1 MRVLLMRYECVK
13 AKSLLS
19 KPLKADGW
27 FHVNRTMNAYR
38 GCEHGCVYCDGM
50 SEHYHV
56 DDFMTHI
63 RIKENAPEIL
73 RKELKKDGYTS
84 QSELE
89 SETLWSFLDQD
100 DAIRIAQKVPRRK
113 VIGVC
118 GGVSDG
124 YQPAEKE
131 HEVTR
136 SVLHTLHDF
145 GMPAFVLTK
154 SELVLRDIDVLKEIH
169 KNAFANVMFTI
180 TLHDEEAQKVF
191 EPRASA
197 TWERFSALKEVRKAG
212 LFGGVMATPLIPGI
226 GDSIENI
233 RGLAKDARRAGA
245 EFIQFGG
252 MTLKPGRQKAYFLN
266 VVKKRYPRQLELIRS
281 IYADDHPYGQPNFRR
296 LPVSVMT
303 LGYAISK
310 EAGIRDRSIR
320 HKIPNEHDANN
331 LVLSVLLDI
340 VFRRT
345 NNLGMPWNRTKPFHE
360 LAVRI
365 ESGVEDLN
373 IVRERGE
380 LGEYLR
386 ISDRMVEAVE
396 ETLDRGTC
404 QVLEE
409 AESRL
414 DESSQKLMESLS

>member
-1 MRVLLMRYECVK
+1 
-13 AKSLLS
+13 
-19 KPLKADGW
+19 
-27 FHVNRTMNAYR
+27 
-38 GCEHGCVYCDGM
+38 
-50 SEHYHV
+50 
-56 DDFMTHI
+56 MTHI

-89 SETLWSFLDQD
+89 TETLWSFLDQE
-100 DAIRIAQKVPRRK
+100 DAIRIAQKVPRKK

-136 SVLHTLHDF
+136 KVLETLLDF

-154 SELVLRDIDVLKEIH
+154 SDLVLRDLDILHEIQER
-169 KNAFANVMFTI
+169 AFTNVMFTI
-180 TLHDEEAQKVF
+180 TLHDEDVQKVF

-197 TWERFSALKEVRKAG
+197 TSERFNALKEARKAG

-233 RGLAKDARRAGA
+233 RGLTNEAKKAGA

-252 MTLKPGRQKAYFLN
+252 MTLKPGRQKEYFLN
-266 VVKKRYPRQLELIRS
+266 VVKKRFPQQLDLIRS
-281 IYADDHPYGQPNFRR
+281 IYAADHPYGQPDYKR

-310 EAGIRDRSIR
+310 EVGIRDRSIR
-320 HKIPNEHDANN
+320 HKIPHEHDANN
-331 LVLSVLLDI
+331 LVLGVLLDI

-345 NNLGMPWNRTKPFHE
+345 NNLGMAWNKTKPYYE

-365 ESGVEDLN
+365 ERGVDD
-373 IVRERGE
+373 ISAVRERGE
-380 LGEYLR
+380 LGAHLH
-386 ISDRMVEAVE
+386 ITDQMVETVE
-396 ETLDRGTC
+396 EILDRGTC
-404 QVLEE
+404 QALEE

-414 DESSQKLMESLS
+414 DEVSESLMEALS

>member
-1 MRVLLMRYECVK
+1 MRYECVK

-19 KPLKADGW
+19 KEIKADGW
-27 FHVNRTMNAYR
+27 FHVNRSLNAYR

-56 DDFMTHI
+56 DNFTTHI

-73 RKELKKDGYTS
+73 YKELKKDGYTP

-89 SETLWSFLDQD
+89 TQTLWSFLDQE

-124 YQPAEKE
+124 YQPAERN

-136 SVLHTLHDF
+136 KVLETLLDF

-154 SELVLRDIDVLKEIH
+154 SDLVLRDFDILLQIH
-169 KNAFANVMFTI
+169 ERAFANVMFTI
-180 TLHDEEAQKVF
+180 TLFDEETQKVF
-191 EPRASA
+191 EPRAS
-197 TWERFSALKEVRKAG
+197 TTPERFSALKAVRKKG
-212 LFGGVMATPLIPGI
+212 LYGGVMATPLIPGI
-226 GDSIENI
+226 GDSVENI
-233 RGLAKDARRAGA
+233 RGLAKEAKKAGA

-252 MTLKPGRQKAYFLN
+252 MTLKPGRQKDYFLN
-266 VVKKRYPRQLELIRS
+266 VVKKRFPNKLELIRS
-281 IYADDHPYGQPNFRR
+281 VYSDDHPYGEPNFKR

-310 EAGIRDRSIR
+310 EVGISDRSVR
-320 HKIPNEHDANN
+320 HKIPHEPDVNN

-345 NNLGMPWNRTKPFHE
+345 NNLGLSWSGTKPFSE
-360 LAVRI
+360 LAARL
-365 ESGVEDLN
+365 ERGVDDLN
-373 IVRERGE
+373 VVRERGE
-380 LGEYLR
+380 LGEYLH
-386 ISDRMVEAVE
+386 INQELIETVE
-396 ETLDRGTC
+396 EILDRGTC
-404 QVLEE
+404 QALEE
-409 AESRL
+409 CEARL
-414 DESSQKLMESLS
+414 DEYAEKAMETLL

>member
-1 MRVLLMRYECVK
+1 MRYECVK

-19 KPLKADGW
+19 KTLTADSW
-27 FHVNRTMNAYR
+27 FHVNRTLNAYR

-56 DDFMTHI
+56 DNFMTHI

-73 RKELKKDGYTS
+73 NRELKKDGYTP

-89 SETLWSFLDQD
+89 TETLWSFLDKE

-124 YQPAEKE
+124 YQPAETE
-131 HEVTR
+131 HAITR
-136 SVLHTLHDF
+136 SVLETLVDF

-154 SELVLRDIDVLKEIH
+154 SDLVLRDLDVLQEIH
-169 KNAFANVMFTI
+169 KRAFANVMFTI
-180 TLHDEEAQKVF
+180 TLHDEETQKVF
-191 EPRASA
+191 EPRAS
-197 TWERFSALKEVRKAG
+197 TTSDRFSALKEVRKKG

-226 GDSIENI
+226 GDSVENI
-233 RGLAKDARRAGA
+233 RGLSKEAKEAGA

-252 MTLKPGRQKAYFLN
+252 MTLKPGRQKDYFLN
-266 VVKKRYPRQLELIRS
+266 VVKRRFPENLELIRS
-281 IYADDHPYGQPNFRR
+281 VYSDDHPYGQPNFKR

-310 EAGIRDRSIR
+310 EVGISDRSVR
-320 HKIPNEHDANN
+320 HKVPHEYDANN

-340 VFRRT
+340 AFRRA
-345 NNLGMPWNRTKPFHE
+345 NNLGLSWSGTKPYSE
-360 LAVRI
+360 LAARL
-365 ESGVEDLN
+365 ERGVDDLT
-373 IVRERGE
+373 IVREQGE
-380 LGEYLR
+380 LSEYLQ
-386 ISDRMVEAVE
+386 ITPEMAETVE
-396 ETLDRGTC
+396 EILDRGTC

-409 AESRL
+409 IEGRL
-414 DESSQKLMESLS
+414 DDFAEKTLESYL

>member
-1 MRVLLMRYECVK
+1 MRYECVK

-73 RKELKKDGYTS
+73 RKELNKDGYSS

-89 SETLWSFLDQD
+89 SETLLSFLDQD
-100 DAIRIAQKVPRRK
+100 DAIRIAQKGPRRK

-136 SVLHTLHDF
+136 SVLHILHDF

-154 SELVLRDIDVLKEIH
+154 SDLVLRDLDVLQEIH
-169 KNAFANVMFTI
+169 KDAFANIMFTI
-180 TLHDEEAQKVF
+180 TLNDEDVQKVF
-191 EPRASA
+191 EPRAS
-197 TWERFSALKEVRKAG
+197 TTSERFSALKEVRKAG

-233 RGLAKDARRAGA
+233 RGLTKEAKRAGA

-252 MTLKPGRQKAYFLN
+252 MTLKPGRQKDYFVN
-266 VVKKRYPRQLELIRS
+266 VVKKRYPKQLELIRS
-281 IYADDHPYGQPNFRR
+281 VYEDDHPYGQPNFRR

-303 LGYAISK
+303 LGYAICK
-310 EAGIRDRSIR
+310 EIGISDRSIR
-320 HKIPNEHDANN
+320 HKIPHEHDANN
-331 LVLSVLLDI
+331 SVLSVLLDI

-345 NNLGMPWNRTKPFHE
+345 NNLGMSWNRTKPFHE

-365 ESGVEDLN
+365 ESGVENLKA
-373 IVRERGE
+373 VRERGE
-380 LGEYLR
+380 LAEYLHIR
-386 ISDRMVEAVE
+386 DQMVETVE
-396 ETLDRGTC
+396 EILDRGTC
-404 QVLEE
+404 RVLEE
-409 AESRL
+409 AEGRL
-414 DESSQKLMESLS
+414 DEVSQKLMESLS

>member
-1 MRVLLMRYECVK
+1 MRYECVR

-27 FHVNRTMNAYR
+27 FHVNRTLNAYR

-56 DDFMTHI
+56 DNFMTHV

-73 RKELKKDGYTS
+73 HKELKKDGYTP

-89 SETLWSFLDQD
+89 TETLWSFLDQE

-136 SVLHTLHDF
+136 KVLETLLDF

-154 SELVLRDIDVLKEIH
+154 SDLVLRDLDILREIH
-169 KNAFANVMFTI
+169 ERAFTNVMFTI
-180 TLHDEEAQKVF
+180 TLHEEGVQKVF
-191 EPRASA
+191 EPRASTTA
-197 TWERFSALKEVRKAG
+197 ARFSALKEVRKAG

-226 GDSIENI
+226 GDNIENI
-233 RGLAKDARRAGA
+233 RLLAKEAKKAGA

-252 MTLKPGRQKAYFLN
+252 MTLKPGRQKEYFLN
-266 VVKKRYPRQLELIRS
+266 VVKKRYPEQLELIRNV
-281 IYADDHPYGQPNFRR
+281 YADDNPYGQPNFKR

-310 EAGIRDRSIR
+310 EVGIRDRSIR
-320 HKIPNEHDANN
+320 HKIPHEHEANN

-340 VFRRT
+340 VFRGT
-345 NNLGMPWNRTKPFHE
+345 NNLGMAWTKTKPFYE

-365 ESGVEDLN
+365 ERGIEDIS
-373 IVRERGE
+373 IVRERDE
-380 LGEYLR
+380 LGEFLH
-386 ISDRMVEAVE
+386 ITPDMVETVE
-396 ETLDRGTC
+396 EILDRGTC
-404 QVLEE
+404 RVLEE
-409 AESRL
+409 VESRL
-414 DESSQKLMESLS
+414 DEYSQKLMDSLHQ